1 MTDRKKYF
9 DNIKSNHSPI
19 LQFTDRFDQLLK
31 ATESNSIEDLL
42 VCARSLESSN
52 TDSMKARGTL
62 IRLQCQGLEAEDLF
76 EAYRESWGIPI
87 FHENLITV
95 SDFKNGFLWKFR
107 DHTSSW
113 DEDQEAR
120 EWFYTN
126 IEARFVRRYEF
137 WSADRGSEER
147 MFGKSGKY
155 KQILSALIREA
166 ELGPLI
172 SPVFTKEELQ
182 SFIDRHDEDDLGIQ
196 KEALTDIIEQ
206 NINW

>member
-1 MTDRKKYF
+1 MTDRKQYF
-9 DNIKSNHSPI
+9 DSINTNHSPI

-31 ATESNSIEDLL
+31 ASESNSIEDLL
-42 VCARSLESSN
+42 FYASYLESSD
-52 TDSMKARGTL
+52 TDSVKARGTL

-87 FHENLITV
+87 FQENLLTV

-113 DEDQEAR
+113 NEDQEAR
-120 EWFYTN
+120 DWFYTS
-126 IEARFVRRYEF
+126 IEARFVQKYEF
-137 WSADRGSEER
+137 WSDDRGSEE
-147 MFGKSGKY
+147 MLFWKSGKY
-155 KQILSALIREA
+155 KEILSALILEA
-166 ELGPLI
+166 DFGPLI

>member
-1 MTDRKKYF
+1 MTNRKKYF
-9 DNIKSNHSPI
+9 DKINANHSPI
-19 LQFTDRFDQLLK
+19 LQFANRFDRLLE
-31 ATESNSIEDLL
+31 AAETGSMEDLL
-42 VCARSLESSN
+42 FYANYLESSDV
-52 TDSMKARGTL
+52 DSIKARGTL

-87 FHENLITV
+87 FLENLLTV

-113 DEDQEAR
+113 EEDEQAR

-126 IEARFVRRYEF
+126 IEARFVRKYEY
-137 WSADRGSEER
+137 WSADRGSEEVL
-147 MFGKSGKY
+147 FGKSGKY
-155 KQILSALIREA
+155 KEILSALIQEA
-166 ELGPLI
+166 EFGPLI

-196 KEALTDIIEQ
+196 IEVLTDVIEQ